1 MKFKISNYYVNKMEI
16 QGYNNYL
23 IYEDGKV
30 FSKKRNKFM
39 KSRDNGCGYLRLNLY
54 KDGKSKTFK
63 IHRLIATYYIP
74 NPHNY
79 ECVDHKD
86 RNRQNNSI
94 DNLRWVTQQMN
105 CQNRGLVITNKLGIS
120 NISPQENGYIF
131 QKNINGKK
139 HCKWFK
145 TLEDAIKYKEEYL
158 NQLDRGATVVVA
170 AAATPDLC

>member
-1 MKFKISNYYVNKMEI
+1 MEI

-30 FSKKRNKFM
+30 FSKKRNKFR
-39 KSRDNGCGYLRLNLY
+39 KATPDKDGYLRVGLC
-54 KDGKSKTFK
+54 KDGKRETFK
-63 IHRLIATYYIP
+63 IHRLIAIHYIP

-94 DNLRWVTQQMN
+94 DNLRWVTNQMN
-105 CQNRGLVITNKLGIS
+105 CQNRSVMNTNKLGIS
-120 NISPQENGYIF
+120 NIHPHGNGYEFEIVR
-131 QKNINGKK
+131 NGEK
-139 HCKWFK
+139 HTKRFK

-158 NQLDRGATVVVA
+158 NQLDLGATVVVA
-170 AAATPDLC
+170 AAATPCRC

>member
-16 QGYNNYL
+16 EGYHNYL
-23 IYEDGKV
+23 IYEDGRV
-30 FSKKRNKFM
+30 YSKKSNKFL
-39 KSRDNGCGYLRLNLY
+39 KGRDNDGYLIVALC
-54 KDGKSKTFK
+54 KDGKQKNFY

-86 RNRQNNSI
+86 RNRQNNLI
-94 DNLRWVTQQMN
+94 NNLRWVTNQMN
-105 CQNRGLVITNKLGIS
+105 CQNRGVNNNNKLKI
-120 NISPQENGYIF
+120 
-131 QKNINGKK
+131 KNICRRKYDYEFKKTINGNRHTKY
-139 HCKWFK
+139 FK

-170 AAATPDLC
+170 AAATPCRC